1 MFTDDVGVL
10 MKYPSLDIFVQQNMT
25 EGDQTIDDVFQL
37 AAGCIAQAFD
47 GDEVYDSFTK
57 KEAVDFLESLNS
69 DQFAK
74 IQTFFETIPKLTY
87 TMTVR
92 NPKTKKD
99 NDITFE
105 GLAAFFA

>member
-1 MFTDDVGVL
+1 MAHS
-10 MKYPSLDIFVQQNMT
+10 Y
-25 EGDQTIDDVFQL
+25 
-37 AAGCIAQAFD
+37 D
-47 GDEVYDSFTK
+47 GDAVYDRFTK
-57 KEAVDFLESLNS
+57 KEAVDFLESLTS